1 MNISIQRR
9 LLANPLITIA
19 FVSLIT
25 LFLSYRD
32 ATHEVQELFDANLAQ
47 SARVLHALV
56 TPELLTGDNKQLQEL
71 LLNFPE
77 YPSDKVLKLN
87 DEAHTLGHEYERKL
101 AFQVWNKEK
110 ELLLHSASAPTTALS
125 ERALSTMNRGFV
137 DEEVGTHNWRVFALW
152 DETEQY
158 LVQVGERYDVRNE
171 LITKISQQVITP
183 LLVSLPFLGLMIWVG
198 IGRGLRPVQRVAEE
212 VVRRDPQHLDSMDV
226 GPVPTEIRPLV
237 EGLNKLFDRLRSA
250 LETERRF
257 TDDAAHELRT
267 PLAALKTQAQVA
279 LRATD
284 DREKTQALNNVVNSV
299 DRSTHLVEQMLILA
313 RLDPS
318 ASMPAREPIN
328 LHDLTAEVVAQ
339 LVPSAM
345 KLNTDI
351 EITGSEDTIVYSDPV
366 SLSIMIRNLADNA
379 IRYSKSNG
387 EVVINIDS
395 INPDEVVLSVS
406 DSGPGIEPELQSRV
420 FDRFYR
426 VTGNAATGCGLG
438 LSIVK
443 RVADLNNLRV
453 ELTNKENGTGLVASV
468 HFNVQALRH

>member
-1 MNISIQRR
+1 LSISIQRR
-9 LLANPLITIA
+9 LLANLLITIA

-56 TPELLTGDNKQLQEL
+56 TPELLTGDNKQLQDL

-87 DEAHTLGHEYERKL
+87 DEAHSLGHEYERKL
-101 AFQVWNKEK
+101 AFQVWNRNKD
-110 ELLLHSASAPTTALS
+110 LLLHSASAPTTALS
-125 ERALSTMNRGFV
+125 ESALLPKNRGFV
-137 DEEVGTHNWRVFALW
+137 DEEVGTYNWRVFALW

-212 VVRRDPQHLDSMDV
+212 VVRRDPQHLDAMDV

-237 EGLNKLFDRLRSA
+237 QGLNNLFDRLKSA

-267 PLAALKTQAQVA
+267 PLAALKTQAQVS

-284 DREKTQALNNVVNSV
+284 DEERIQALINVVNSV
-299 DRSTHLVEQMLILA
+299 DRATHLVEQMLILA

-318 ASMPAREPIN
+318 ANTPVKEPIN

-345 KLNTDI
+345 KRNTNV
-351 EITGSEDTIVYSDPV
+351 EITGSEDTVVYSDPI

-379 IRYSKSNG
+379 IRYTRPNG
-387 EVVINIDS
+387 EVIID
-395 INPDEVVLSVS
+395 IGKPNQDEVVLSVS
-406 DSGPGIEPELQSRV
+406 DTGPGIDSELQARV

-426 VTGNAATGCGLG
+426 VTGNSSTGCGLG

-443 RVADLNNLRV
+443 RIADLNNLRV
-453 ELTNKENGTGLVASV
+453 ELRNKENHEGLLASV
-468 HFNVQALRH
+468 HFDKHALTH

>member
-9 LLANPLITIA
+9 LLVNLLITIA

-56 TPELLTGDNKQLQEL
+56 TPELLTGDNKQLQDL
-71 LLNFPE
+71 LLSFPE
-77 YPSDKVLKLN
+77 FPSDEMLKYD
-87 DEAHTLGHEYERKL
+87 DEAHALGHEYERKL
-101 AFQVWNKEK
+101 AFQVWNKDK
-110 ELLLHSASAPTTALS
+110 TLLLHSRSAPTTALS
-125 ERALSTMNRGFV
+125 INGLIPENRGFL
-137 DEEVGTHNWRVFALW
+137 DEIVGNHNWRVFALW
-152 DETEQY
+152 DDSGSF
-158 LVQVGERYDVRNE
+158 LIQVGERYDVRNE

-212 VVRRDPQHLDSMDV
+212 VVRRDPHHLESMDV
-226 GPVPTEIRPLV
+226 GPVPSEIRPLV
-237 EGLNKLFDRLRSA
+237 QGLNNLFDRLKSA

-267 PLAALKTQAQVA
+267 PLAALKTQAQVS

-284 DREKTQALNNVVNSV
+284 NEEKQQALQNVVNSV
-299 DRSTHLVEQMLILA
+299 DRATHLVEQMLILA

-318 ASMPAREPIN
+318 TDVLVKERIN
-328 LHDLTAEVVAQ
+328 LNELAAEVIAQ

-345 KLNTDI
+345 KRNTNI
-351 EITGSEDTIVYSDPV
+351 EITGNEDTFVYADPV
-366 SLSIMIRNLADNA
+366 SLSIMIRNLVDNA
-379 IRYSKSNG
+379 IRYTGDNG
-387 EVVINIDS
+387 EVIVNIDKS
-395 INPDEVVLSVS
+395 QPDQVVLSVS
-406 DSGPGIEPELQSRV
+406 DTGPGIEEELRERV

-426 VTGNAATGCGLG
+426 VTGNSSIGCGLG

-443 RVADLNNLRV
+443 RIADLNNLRV
-453 ELTNKENGTGLVASV
+453 ELENKKDGNGLVASV
-468 HFNVQALRH
+468 HFVG

>member
-9 LLANPLITIA
+9 LLANLIITIA

-56 TPELLTGDNKQLQEL
+56 TPELLTGDNTQLQNL

-77 YPSDKVLKLN
+77 YPSDKILESN
-87 DEAHTLGHEYERKL
+87 DEIHSLGHEYERKL
-101 AFQVWNKEK
+101 AFQVWNRDKH
-110 ELLLHSASAPTTALS
+110 LLLHSASAPTSPLS
-125 ERALSTMNRGFV
+125 ERGLSPNNRGFV
-137 DEEVGTHNWRVFALW
+137 DEVVGTHNWRVFALW

-198 IGRGLRPVQRVAEE
+198 IGRGLRPVQHVAEE
-212 VVRRDPQHLDSMDV
+212 VLRRDPHHLEPMDI
-226 GPVPTEIRPLV
+226 GPVPQEIRPLV
-237 EGLNKLFDRLRSA
+237 KGLNSLFGRLKSA
-250 LETERRF
+250 LEMERRF

-267 PLAALKTQAQVA
+267 PLAALKTQAQVS
-279 LRATD
+279 LRASD
-284 DREKTQALNNVVNSV
+284 VEEKTQALINVVNSV
-299 DRSTHLVEQMLILA
+299 DRATHLVDQMLILA

-318 ASMPAREPIN
+318 ADEPVKEKIN
-328 LHDLTAEVVAQ
+328 LHDLAAEVIAQ
-339 LVPSAM
+339 LVPAALKKNISV
-345 KLNTDI
+345 
-351 EITGSEDTIVYSDPV
+351 EITGTENIMVHSDPV
-366 SLSIMIRNLADNA
+366 SLSIMIRNLVDNA
-379 IRYSKSNG
+379 IRYTKENG
-387 EVVINIDS
+387 EVIVDISNQK
-395 INPDEVVLSVS
+395 PDRVVLSVS
-406 DSGPGIEPELQSRV
+406 DNGPGIDPELQARV

-426 VTGNAATGCGLG
+426 VTGNASTGCGLG

-443 RVADLNNLRV
+443 RIADLNNLKV
-453 ELTNKENGTGLVASV
+453 ELCNRENGGGLVANV
-468 HFNVQALRH
+468 YFNQ